1 MPGHLGLAP
10 RLKCQLGANWLTV
23 PSKRVAGARVP
34 DQVGTAH
41 GEQDWYTLR
50 EVARA
55 LGLSRQA
62 VHTRV
67 RKGQLPAEQ
76 VDGIW
81 RVSEF
86 ALAEAVQSQ
95 RRSVLALGT
104 VRLLP
109 AQTERGQDGGGDGL
123 VDRVLVLEAAVSE
136 LSEEHRRALE
146 QRDREVEVL
155 KERCER
161 LTKALH
167 QMVDLLGPGAAPTD

>member
-1 MPGHLGLAP
+1 M
-10 RLKCQLGANWLTV
+10 
-23 PSKRVAGARVP
+23 P
-34 DQVGTAH
+34 DQVGAAH

-67 RKGQLPAEQ
+67 KKGQLAAEQ

-81 RVSEF
+81 RVSGF

-95 RRSVLALGT
+95 RRRVLALGT

-109 AQTERGQDGGGDGL
+109 VPTKLGQDGSGGGL

-146 QRDREVEVL
+146 QRDREVVVL

-167 QMVDLLGPGAAPTD
+167 QMVDLLGPAVAPAD